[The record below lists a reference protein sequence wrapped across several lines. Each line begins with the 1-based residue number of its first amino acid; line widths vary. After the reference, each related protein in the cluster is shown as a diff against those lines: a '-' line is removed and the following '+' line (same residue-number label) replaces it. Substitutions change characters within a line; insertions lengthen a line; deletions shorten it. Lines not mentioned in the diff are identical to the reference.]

1 MHIAGLVRTPPPTP
15 FEDSR
20 SRLSPIGLKICLL
33 PVDRSEHQETTVDD
47 HDTERTSARLLHVEE
62 AAKILSIGRT
72 KAYELIAEGR
82 LHAIHLGRA
91 TRISSREVDRFI
103 RSVDRPAA
111 PRHRTRQRRQQR
123 PVEQTLFDPDPP
135 EAA

>member
-1 MHIAGLVRTPPPTP
+1 M
-15 FEDSR
+15 
-20 SRLSPIGLKICLL
+20 
-33 PVDRSEHQETTVDD
+33 DD
-47 HDTERTSARLLHVEE
+47 NDAERTRARLLHVEE
-62 AAKILSIGRT
+62 AAKLLSIGRI
-72 KAYELIAEGR
+72 KAYELIANGQ
-82 LHAIHLGRA
+82 LHAIRLGRA

-111 PRHRTRQRRQQR
+111 PRHRTRQRPQQR